1 MASRENVTWHSPTV
15 REPGKGSAGVLLGGS
30 VKLALRNAD
39 VLNNTAVEETGTAG
53 CSSGAEDG
61 VSHKG

>member
-1 MASRENVTWHSPTV
+1 MGSRENVAWRSPAV

-30 VKLALRNAD
+30 VKLAFCNAN
-39 VLNNTAVEETGTAG
+39 VLNNTAVKETGTAG

-61 VSHKG
+61 VTNKG